1 MDAMLLRVRD
11 FFTAFHKH
19 KAERQDGR
27 GSGGCRA
34 HLSPQL
40 PQESIFRHRSH
51 RAQAQSWQESLTTRK
66 EHIDTHKTL

>member
-11 FFTAFHKH
+11 VFVILNTH
-19 KAERQDGR
+19 KAERQDGGGAGRCR
-27 GSGGCRA
+27 GP
-34 HLSPQL
+34 LSPRL
-40 PQESIFRHRSH
+40 PQEYIFRHRSH